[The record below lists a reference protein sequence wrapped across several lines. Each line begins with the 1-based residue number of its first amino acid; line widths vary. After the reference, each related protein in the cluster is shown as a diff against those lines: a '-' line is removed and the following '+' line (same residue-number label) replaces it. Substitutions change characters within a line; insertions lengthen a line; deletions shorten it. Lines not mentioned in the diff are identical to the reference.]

1 MSSKVSWKTRAHSAN
16 LKAKSNKIA
25 HFDPYQDLLPSLKYP
40 DCGQGT
46 DLNALPDVPYFV
58 NGQVSATKG
67 PQLHWRQESSINY
80 TVNIVSYYDLHN
92 AQHYSVSELEQ
103 NRKPPD
109 LDYKAGRD

>member
-1 MSSKVSWKTRAHSAN
+1 MQTWKQN
-16 LKAKSNKIA
+16 PNIIA

-40 DCGQGT
+40 DCGLQ
-46 DLNALPDVPYFV
+46 NALPDVPYFV

-80 TVNIVSYYDLHN
+80 TVNIVSYYSLHN

-109 LDYKAGRD
+109 LDYKSGRD